1 MLIASIEIAN
11 GHILEE
17 DGCILSDSLIR
28 CDQRYIGVHGCR
40 LFIVVS
46 GSHLRN
52 VFDIVAVPVSDQ
64 ADLGMHLITFKSVNH
79 TAPGFFQTFGPVNIV
94 LLIESGSQLDQNR
107 NLFAVLGRCT

>member
-11 GHILEE
+11 RHILEE

-28 CDQRYIGVHGCR
+28 CDQRHIRIHRRC

-64 ADLGMHLITFKSVNH
+64 TDLGMHLITFKSVNH
-79 TAPGFFQTFGPVNIV
+79 TASCFFQTFGPVNIV

-107 NLFAVLGRCT
+107 NLFAVLGRRT